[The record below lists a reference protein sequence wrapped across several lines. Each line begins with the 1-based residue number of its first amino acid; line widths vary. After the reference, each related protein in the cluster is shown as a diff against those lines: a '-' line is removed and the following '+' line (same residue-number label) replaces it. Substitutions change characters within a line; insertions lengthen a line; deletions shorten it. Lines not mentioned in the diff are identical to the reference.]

1 MNPNGLTH
9 RKKQLEAE
17 QAEEEEQKEKIPQL
31 TLMDQLVLLG
41 LKDSQV
47 LHFK

>member
-9 RKKQLEAE
+9 RKKQLEVE
-17 QAEEEEQKEKIPQL
+17 QEEEEEKEAKIPQL

-41 LKDSQV
+41 MKDSQV
-47 LHFK
+47 LYFK